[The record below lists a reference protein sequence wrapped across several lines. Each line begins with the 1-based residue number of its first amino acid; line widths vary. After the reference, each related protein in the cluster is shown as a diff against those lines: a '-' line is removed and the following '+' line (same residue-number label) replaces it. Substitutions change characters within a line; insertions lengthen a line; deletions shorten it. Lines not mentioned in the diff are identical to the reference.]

1 MHQHAWQRALS
12 FPLEDTKLK
21 RSEEFLPRRCSQRL
35 RGGMSVCANDH
46 RSLLD
51 LLWIVRLDDINYIE
65 PPQGR
70 VAVLPPNARTFAF
83 DLRGNRFSELL
94 ELVGFSEGLRRKST
108 ENHIRGHST
117 PPCGHQRSS
126 SSLLAWLYLLDGLG
140 PIVPDRLSRK
150 QWAMGL
156 AVLGKIRQHVKR
168 GKVRSLQED

>member
-46 RSLLD
+46 RSLLN
-51 LLWIVRLDDINYIE
+51 LLGIVRLDNINHIE
-65 PPQGR
+65 APQGR
-70 VAVLPPNARTFAF
+70 VAVLPANARTFTF
-83 DLRGNRFSELL
+83 NFRGNGLRQLL
-94 ELVGFSEGLRRKST
+94 ELVGFSEGLRRKSAQ
-108 ENHIRGHST
+108 NHIRGHST

-126 SSLLAWLYLLDGLG
+126 SLLLAWLYLLDGLG

-150 QWAMGL
+150 QWAISL
-156 AVLGKIRQHVKR
+156 AVLGKFVSMRNEER
-168 GKVRSLQED
+168 